1 MGKDTNITV
10 QVGCLTRDPETRYTS
25 GGKAVTNFSIA
36 NNNSYYNANKEL
48 VEEVSFFN
56 ITVWGKQAEN
66 CAKFLH
72 KGSRVCASGRLKQDR
87 WVDQQTQANRSKVE
101 IVADNVQFLSPVQNQ
116 QQGQDQNGNNQNQRN
131 QQPPQQN
138 QHINNSGYRQPVN
151 NQNPPANNN
160 TEPWGNNQKNNDD
173 IPF

>member
-116 QQGQDQNGNNQNQRN
+116 QQGQDQNGYNQNQGN
-131 QQPPQQN
+131 QQP
-138 QHINNSGYRQPVN
+138 HWQPVF
-151 NQNPPANNN
+151 
-160 TEPWGNNQKNNDD
+160 
-173 IPF
+173 II